1 MKQMFRMLVLVL
13 VVVALVVG
21 GAWVLKKRKAMQ
33 ASAPKPAPVPVVV
46 DTIRIERKPV
56 RLTLPAMAEV
66 VSDTSVQ
73 LSAKFPARIS
83 AIFKPEGST
92 VRAGETVGLLDD
104 ADLRAKAAA
113 IRTQQASIDLD
124 LLSKQ
129 QAMDAARIALE
140 HAERS
145 HERTRALFQVKGAS
159 IEQMQDE
166 ETRIASLKAQ
176 LEASKNA
183 VGILRNTRIVLDEN
197 LKEIADALSYT
208 RLVSPIDGVVAA
220 WYAHPGDMAVSGK
233 PIVRIV
239 GSAGMVL
246 AVRLPEHMPAE
257 AVLFH
262 GKKLS
267 LISRKIAGP
276 TGLWEYRAALPPD
289 AGVIEGDMPAIDVV
303 VYEGDGP
310 LIPVEALLRI
320 GDRDSVLIYRDG
332 KAVQQPIRILAR
344 GVEGVVTDTDVN
356 GSTLVAA
363 PPDLLLRILA
373 GVPVKVRAG

>member
-1 MKQMFRMLVLVL
+1 MKQAFRILVLVL
-13 VVVALVVG
+13 VVVALVLG
-21 GAWVLKKRKAMQ
+21 GAFLLKQRKAML
-33 ASAPKPAPVPVVV
+33 ATAPKPAPVPVVA

-66 VSDTSVQ
+66 VNDTSVQ

-83 AIFKPEGST
+83 TISKPEGST
-92 VRAGETVGLLDD
+92 VKAGETVGLLDD
-104 ADLRAKAAA
+104 ADLLAKAAA

-129 QAMDAARIALE
+129 QAMDAARVALE

-145 HERTRALFQVKGAS
+145 HERTKALFQVKGAS
-159 IEQMQDE
+159 IEQMQE
-166 ETRIASLKAQ
+166 EQTRIASLKAQ

-183 VGILRNTRIVLDEN
+183 VGILRNSRIVLDET
-197 LKEIADALSYT
+197 LKEIADARSYT
-208 RLVSPIDGVVAA
+208 QLVSPIDGVVAA

-233 PIVRIV
+233 SIVRIV
-239 GSAGMVL
+239 GSSGMVL
-246 AVRLPEHMPAE
+246 AVRLPEHIMAE
-257 AVLFH
+257 AVVFR

-267 LISRKIAGP
+267 LVSRKMAGP
-276 TGLWEYRAALPPD
+276 TGLWEYRAMLPPD

-303 VYEGDGP
+303 VYEGEGP
-310 LIPVEALLRI
+310 LIPLEALLRI
-320 GDRDSVLIYRDG
+320 GDRDSVLVYRDG
-332 KAVQQPIRILAR
+332 KVVRQPIHILAR

-373 GVPVKVRAG
+373 GVPVKIRAG